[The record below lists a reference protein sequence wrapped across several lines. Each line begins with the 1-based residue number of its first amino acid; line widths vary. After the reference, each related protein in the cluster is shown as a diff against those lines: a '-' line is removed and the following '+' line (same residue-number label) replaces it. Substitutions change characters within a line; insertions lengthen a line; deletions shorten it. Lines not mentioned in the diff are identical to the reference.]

1 MPKKKTKDDSQ
12 KTTKKG
18 KKGTKSGQADIRSAL
33 RKLPRKQRAE
43 FVLSYLNARSGGRAQ
58 IARASDVWQPFHI
71 RRPTGITSIDIAM
84 GGGFP
89 AGTINQIFGSDGK
102 GKNLVVDHTIAM
114 VQSVYG
120 EDSNIAFASF
130 GQPYQKDF
138 GKKNGVKVGYA
149 DAEIEAIR
157 RMLAQEGEELSPDM
171 EAYLREEV
179 GLFSLI
185 DISDDTGAFE
195 KPAES
200 VLGLIL
206 DAVKTGEF
214 QLIILDETN
223 LAETRHHAE
232 VALGEDAKV
241 ATFATLMTEFL
252 RKFWNAIKFDL
263 LGRPNQTTMI
273 EIMEA
278 RVKIGGFSRS
288 GEALEQGGG
297 MALRHSK
304 AIDLHMLGGPQIRIP
319 EVDIPVGREFKW
331 RVGKGKTGCHEGGS
345 GSFQF
350 SFFDRPDGV
359 PYGVDLEWDVIDQ
372 AAKAGIVTKAGS
384 WYSYGD
390 LKLGQGLLNAANF
403 LRKKPGLYSELRT
416 KVLKNAGVSRIYR
429 DDPPE

>member
-157 RMLAQEGEELSPDM
+157 RL
-171 EAYLREEV
+171 
-179 GLFSLI
+179 SLI
-185 DISDDTGAFE
+185 HI
-195 KPAES
+195 
-200 VLGLIL
+200 
-206 DAVKTGEF
+206 
-214 QLIILDETN
+214 
-223 LAETRHHAE
+223 
-232 VALGEDAKV
+232 
-241 ATFATLMTEFL
+241 
-252 RKFWNAIKFDL
+252 
-263 LGRPNQTTMI
+263 
-273 EIMEA
+273 
-278 RVKIGGFSRS
+278 
-288 GEALEQGGG
+288 
-297 MALRHSK
+297 
-304 AIDLHMLGGPQIRIP
+304 
-319 EVDIPVGREFKW
+319 
-331 RVGKGKTGCHEGGS
+331 
-345 GSFQF
+345 
-350 SFFDRPDGV
+350 
-359 PYGVDLEWDVIDQ
+359 
-372 AAKAGIVTKAGS
+372 
-384 WYSYGD
+384 
-390 LKLGQGLLNAANF
+390 
-403 LRKKPGLYSELRT
+403 
-416 KVLKNAGVSRIYR
+416 
-429 DDPPE
+429 